1 MAVNNMSHE
10 QFHQELAKAR
20 KDPQF
25 RKEIKDFIKAS
36 TAVYD
41 LE

>member
-1 MAVNNMSHE
+1 MSHKE
-10 QFHQELAKAR
+10 FHKELAKAQ